1 MEILNG
7 GLEVLCAAQQGR
19 TGIAALPSVSK
30 QARLENKVP
39 GFTSG
44 RRVRPVYFLDCIVM
58 FYLFHI
64 VRSSRLG
71 SIGNCDGWTPTAHS
85 AHLRRPTVP
94 CSLSSGFLLDPRRSL
109 LDFWRVTS
117 LTLSDSTRLW
127 YAFAGFHPSLLPL
140 STPHIFFDLERR
152 DPSIS
157 ISRIPAG
164 RLLRT
169 CSNVLDVPSILR
181 SCGREAGHRGLTYW
195 QHPEH
200 LFHPSAIQ
208 PAPHGSRQ
216 TRHGAFL
223 ASPSIMVC
231 IEFDT
236 DIFPISFGDGSIA
249 ATADDLLNSALSHH
263 RAMRSK
269 HVPDASKNRHHLD

>member
-1 MEILNG
+1 MRVEH
-7 GLEVLCAAQQGR
+7 
-19 TGIAALPSVSK
+19 
-30 QARLENKVP
+30 KVP

-44 RRVRPVYFLDCIVM
+44 RRVRPVYFLNCIVM
-58 FYLFHI
+58 FHLFHI
-64 VRSSRLG
+64 VRSSRSG
-71 SIGNCDGWTPTAHS
+71 SFGNCDGWTPTAHS

-94 CSLSSGFLLDPRRSL
+94 CSLSAGFLLDPRRSL
-109 LDFWRVTS
+109 LEFWRVTS
-117 LTLSDSTRLW
+117 LTLSDSMRLW

-164 RLLRT
+164 WLLRT
-169 CSNVLDVPSILR
+169 CSNFLDVPSIFEVLR
-181 SCGREAGHRGLTYW
+181 ARGGPLCTLNISFT
-195 QHPEH
+195 PP
-200 LFHPSAIQ
+200 PSSQ
-208 PAPHGSRQ
+208 PRMAVVRRD
-216 TRHGAFL
+216 TGAFL

-236 DIFPISFGDGSIA
+236 DIFPISFGDGSVA

-263 RAMRSK
+263 CAMRSK